1 MQYRSTHSLTP
12 ATDPVAARVD
22 AVRLHIRASLFVTN
36 IKSVG
41 ATR

>member
-1 MQYRSTHSLTP
+1 MKYQMPRNLTP